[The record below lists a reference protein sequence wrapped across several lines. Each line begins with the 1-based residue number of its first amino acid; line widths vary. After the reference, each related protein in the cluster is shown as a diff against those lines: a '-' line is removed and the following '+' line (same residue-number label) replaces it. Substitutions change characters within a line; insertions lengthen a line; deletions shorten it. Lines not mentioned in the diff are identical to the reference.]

1 VSHLGEELSALVDGE
16 LTGTELDRANAH
28 LAACERC
35 RAEAAALRD
44 LKRQLRGLAAAAGAG
59 LGLGT
64 RTGNGETSAR
74 SLDEAL
80 TERLM
85 AMGPGGRQA
94 SRRLRRDAGRPHAV
108 CRVYS
113 TRSRRPDGTRRAGP
127 RPGPGGSRP
136 GGARFSR
143 PQPPRPGHTQRLLRP
158 RLVLPAEKEQ
168 RFRARGGRL
177 RLRPRGWH
185 LIWSAVSLVVVGIG
199 AAAFSMGGGTA
210 AAPGPKITP
219 PIEMFSVEHAITSGD
234 VPIPDPTAQVP
245 TPESTP

>member
-16 LTGTELDRANAH
+16 LTGAELDRANAH

-59 LGLGT
+59 IGT

-85 AMGPGGRQA
+85 AMAGPGGPQA
-94 SRRLRRDAGRPHAV
+94 SRRLRRDAGRPRAM

-113 TRSRRPDGTRRAGP
+113 SARSRRPDGTRGAGL
-127 RPGPGGSRP
+127 RPGSSRP
-136 GGARFSR
+136 GRARFSR
-143 PQPPRPGHTQRLLRP
+143 PQPPGPGHTQRLVRP
-158 RLVLPAEKEQ
+158 RLVLPAEKGQ
-168 RFRARGGRL
+168 RFRAKGGRL

-185 LIWSAVSLVVVGIG
+185 LVWSAVSLVVVGIG

-234 VPIPDPTAQVP
+234 VPIPDPTAQVS
-245 TPESTP
+245 TPESSP